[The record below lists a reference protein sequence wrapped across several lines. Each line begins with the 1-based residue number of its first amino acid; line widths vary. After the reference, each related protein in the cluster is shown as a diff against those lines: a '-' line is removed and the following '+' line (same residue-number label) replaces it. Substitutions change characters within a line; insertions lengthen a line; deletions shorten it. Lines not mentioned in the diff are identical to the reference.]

1 MNSIYLD
8 YNATTPTD
16 PEVID
21 AMKPYLDRYFGNP
34 SSLHRYGMET
44 RKAVEKAREQ
54 VAALLHAS
62 PDEIIFTSGGTES
75 NNMAIKGIALAH
87 ASRGKHIITTSV
99 EHPATLEVC
108 RYLEKQGY
116 EVTYVDPDEKGAVHA
131 ADLEKA
137 VRQDTILLT
146 MMHAN
151 NEVGTVQP
159 VEEAGKLA
167 ARHGFFFHTDAAQSA
182 GKIPVDVNRMKAHM
196 LSLAGHKLYGPKG
209 IGALYIRK
217 GTVLE
222 KLIHGADHER
232 NLRAGTENVLE
243 IVGLGKACEI
253 ALRNLE
259 KNMQHMRQMRD
270 RLMRG
275 IIQRIQD
282 IRING
287 DPAGGLPNTLSVSF
301 MNLEAETILSGLSG
315 IAASAGAACHAEHTT
330 VSHVL
335 QAMRIPDEYARG
347 TIRFSVGKPTT
358 KEEIDT
364 ALETLSGLVSSL
376 RPEATETASSKARDI
391 SKITLTS
398 FTSGLGCAC
407 KMRPQALE
415 KLLAFFP
422 ASVDPRVLVDQSTS
436 DDATVFMINKD
447 TALVQT
453 LDFFTPVVDDP
464 YHFGAIAAANALS
477 DIYAMGGTPHFALNM
492 VGFPSSRLPVEV
504 LERILKGAAAKCR
517 EAGIEILGGHTI
529 DDPEPKFGLVVTGT
543 VDPKRILRNKG
554 SRPGDAIVLTKPI
567 GTGIISTGIKRK
579 AVSPALEEQ
588 AIRLMS
594 ELNRKAAEILTQ
606 YPVNACT
613 DVTGFGLPGHLYEM
627 VWNSGTEA
635 EIFIR
640 SVPLVEGVE
649 SLARA
654 GLIPG
659 GTRNNLAY
667 LEDHI
672 AWAPEI
678 STTEKLI
685 LCDAQTSGGLLFT
698 LPETEAEQVI
708 RDLHSAGI
716 NRACMIGRIT
726 RKGKGLIH
734 VSYH

>member
-1 MNSIYLD
+1 MKTIYLD
-8 YNATTPTD
+8 YNATTPSD

-34 SSLHRYGMET
+34 SSMHRYGIET

-108 RYLEKQGY
+108 RYLENQGY
-116 EVTYVDPDEKGAVHA
+116 KVTYVDPDEKGTVHA
-131 ADLEKA
+131 SDLEKA

-151 NEVGTVQP
+151 NEVGTIQP

-167 ARHGFFFHTDAAQSA
+167 ARHGIFFHTDAAQSA
-182 GKIPVDVNRMKAHM
+182 GKIPVDVNRMNVQM
-196 LSLAGHKLYGPKG
+196 LSLAGHKLYSPKG

-253 ALRNLE
+253 ALRDLE
-259 KNMQHMRQMRD
+259 KNMRHMQQMRD
-270 RLMRG
+270 RLMQG
-275 IIQRIQD
+275 ITERIPG

-287 DPAGGLPNTLSVSF
+287 DPANGLPNTLSVSF
-301 MNLEAETILSGLSG
+301 LNLEAETILSGLPG
-315 IAASAGAACHAEHTT
+315 VAASAGAACHAEHTT

-335 QAMRIPDEYARG
+335 QAMRVPDEYARG

-358 KEEIDT
+358 QEEIDT
-364 ALETLSGLVSSL
+364 ALEALSGLVNSL
-376 RPEATETASSKARDI
+376 RPEKTEPPTGTGQDMSNIALTA
-391 SKITLTS
+391 

-407 KMRPQALE
+407 KMRQQALE
-415 KLLAFFP
+415 KLLASFP
-422 ASVDPRVLVDQSTS
+422 ASNDPRVLVNQSTS
-436 DDATVFMINKD
+436 DDATIFMVSKD
-447 TALVQT
+447 IAVVQT
-453 LDFFTPVVDDP
+453 LDFFTPIVNDP

-477 DIYAMGGTPHFALNM
+477 DIYAMGGTPLFALNM

-504 LERILKGAAAKCR
+504 LEQILKGATDKCL
-517 EAGIEILGGHTI
+517 EAEIEILGGHTI

-543 VDPKRILRNKG
+543 VDPMRILRNNG
-554 SRPGDAIVLTKPI
+554 SRPGDVILLTKPI
-567 GTGIISTGIKRK
+567 GTGIITTGIKRK
-579 AVSPALEEQ
+579 AVSPELEKQ
-588 AIRLMS
+588 VIGLMS
-594 ELNRKAAEILTQ
+594 ELNRKAAEILSR
-606 YPVNACT
+606 YPVSACT

-627 VWNSGTEA
+627 VRNNGTEA
-635 EIFIR
+635 EIFFR
-640 SVPLVEGVE
+640 SVPLIEGVE
-649 SLARA
+649 ALARA

-672 AWAPEI
+672 IWSPGI
-678 STTEKLI
+678 SMTEKLV

-716 NRACMIGRIT
+716 KRAGIIGRIT
-726 RKGKGLIH
+726 RQGKGLIH
-734 VSYH
+734 VTK